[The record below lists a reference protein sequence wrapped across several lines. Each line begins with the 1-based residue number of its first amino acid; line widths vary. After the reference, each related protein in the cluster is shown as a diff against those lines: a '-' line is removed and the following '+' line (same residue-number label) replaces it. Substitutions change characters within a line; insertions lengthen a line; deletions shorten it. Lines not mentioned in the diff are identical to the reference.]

1 MPQQTTTP
9 ILTERFDEALAYVA
23 HLHRTQLRKGGDIPY
38 LGHLLSV
45 SSLVIEGGG
54 TETQAIAGLLHDAVE
69 DQGGAP
75 ILAEIRTKFGD
86 DVAAI
91 VDQCS
96 DTDVVPKP
104 PWKARKEAYIAHL
117 DTASD
122 DTILVSLADK
132 LDNARALLR
141 DYRIVGAE
149 LWQRFSVNDP
159 KEHLWYYRSL
169 LEVFQDRNQTWLV
182 DELDRVITTLEE
194 SITQTTGG

>member
-75 ILAEIRTKFGD
+75 ILAEIRAKFGD